1 MAERLGAADQATE
14 FPQKGYGET
23 EGSPSGEGF
32 PPLAAEPIGKRIDAF
47 NAVSKLVMGRPQ
59 WAGCAALTGAVRRPR
74 RLRGLSGRGV
84 DTTTPTRR
92 CRVRASQA

>member
-1 MAERLGAADQATE
+1 MTRSFSPTFFDASDELRCMAERLGAADQATE

-47 NAVSKLVMGRPQ
+47 NAVSKLVMGGP
-59 WAGCAALTGAVRRPR
+59 PR
-74 RLRGLSGRGV
+74 
-84 DTTTPTRR
+84 
-92 CRVRASQA
+92 CHA